1 MGEGREAR
9 IVRWWRKRTAKPVQV
24 RPDYREFVADRMKSW
39 GHNAFWW
46 PKDSRTSMCMFGSR
60 PQVGDV
66 VVANQ
71 KHHVV
76 EEVRTPSN
84 PGDQHFLTLRP
95 LDEPPVESERE
106 PSWTDG
112 LV

>member
-1 MGEGREAR
+1 MSDQTSTA
-9 IVRWWRKRTAKPVQV
+9 IVKWWRRRTTRPVQV
-24 RPDYREFVADRMKSW
+24 RPDYREFKTDGMKSW

-46 PKDSRTSMCMFGSR
+46 PEDSRTSMCMFGSR
-60 PQVGDV
+60 PTTGDV
-66 VVANQ
+66 VVAGQ
-71 KHHVV
+71 VHYVV
-76 EEVRTPSN
+76 EDVRTPSN

-95 LDEPPVESERE
+95 LAKPPGPSERK